1 MKNVPVYGIEKFDVG
16 QHEHLLYANDLRI
29 HLEDHKFV
37 NSHHAHSTYVCVVFT
52 QGTGQH
58 VIDFTTY
65 PVTSGSVFLLNPGQ
79 VHCWSLS
86 DDVEGYVFFH
96 TKELYES
103 VFLENNLEEFPF
115 FRLGQNSPVIKL
127 EQSHLEKIIPLF
139 EEITYEFRTT
149 ESYKNSKIAS
159 LINLVYIDL
168 ARVYQNND
176 KVKMSTHY
184 ASLKRLQK
192 LIDEHF
198 KQKKLPRDYA
208 EMMNM
213 TTRHLSRICA
223 ETVDTSPTEL
233 IQERVLIEAK
243 RMLIHSDV
251 TISYVA
257 DELGYEDY
265 SYFIRLFKKKVGVSP
280 KEFQKRT
287 KSV

>member
-1 MKNVPVYGIEKFDVG
+1 MKKVPVYGIEKFDLAH
-16 QHEHLLYANDLRI
+16 HEHLLYANDLRI

-37 NSHHAHSTYVCVVFT
+37 NTHHAHSTYVCVLFT

-65 PVTSGSVFLLNPGQ
+65 PVKSGSVFLLNPGQ

-96 TKELYES
+96 AKELYES
-103 VFLENNLEEFPF
+103 VFLENKLEEFPF
-115 FRLGQNSPVIKL
+115 FQLGQNHPVIYL
-127 EQSHLEKIIPLF
+127 ENDQFLKVIPLF
-139 EEITYEFRTT
+139 EEITQEFRAT

-168 ARVYQNND
+168 ARLYQENEV
-176 KVKMSTHY
+176 VKTSTHY
-184 ASLKRLQK
+184 ASLKRFQK
-192 LIDEHF
+192 LIDQHF
-198 KQKKLPRDYA
+198 KHKKLPRDYA
-208 EMMNM
+208 EIMNM

-223 ETVDTSPTEL
+223 DTLNTTPTEL
-233 IQERVLIEAK
+233 ILERVLIEAK
-243 RMLIHSDV
+243 RMLIHSDA

-257 DELGYEDY
+257 DALGYEDY

-280 KEFQKRT
+280 KEFQRNGL
-287 KSV
+287 

>member
-1 MKNVPVYGIEKFDVG
+1 MKKVPIYGIEKFDLG

-37 NSHHAHSTYVCVVFT
+37 NSHHAHSTYVCVIFT

-65 PVTSGSVFLLNPGQ
+65 PVTQGSVFLLNPGQ

-103 VFLENNLEEFPF
+103 VFLENKLEDFPF
-115 FRLGQNSPVIKL
+115 FHLGQNHPVIYL
-127 EQSHLEKIIPLF
+127 EHDQIRKIIPLF
-139 EEITYEFRTT
+139 EEIIKEFRVT
-149 ESYKNSKIAS
+149 ESHKNSKITS

-168 ARVYQNND
+168 ARVHQESD
-176 KVKMSTHY
+176 LVKTSTHY
-184 ASLKRLQK
+184 ANLKRLQK
-192 LIDEHF
+192 LIDEYF

-223 ETVDTSPTEL
+223 DTLNTTPTEL

-243 RMLIHSDV
+243 RMLIHSDA

-257 DELGYEDY
+257 EALGYEDY
-265 SYFIRLFKKKVGVSP
+265 SYFIRLFKKKVGMSP
-280 KEFQKRT
+280 KEFQKKT
-287 KSV
+287 KSA